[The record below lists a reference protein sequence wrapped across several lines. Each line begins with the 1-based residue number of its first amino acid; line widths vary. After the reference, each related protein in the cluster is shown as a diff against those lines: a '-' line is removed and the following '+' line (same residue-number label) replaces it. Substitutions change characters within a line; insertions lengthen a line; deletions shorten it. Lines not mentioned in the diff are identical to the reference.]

1 MALKFRDYYEV
12 LGVSRTASADEIKK
26 AYRRLARKHHPD
38 VNPTDKTADGRFKE
52 LNEANAVL
60 SDPEKR
66 ARYDEVGA
74 NQHAGSDFRP
84 PPGWQAARPDAGTRA
99 GDQDFSDFFE
109 GLFGGRRGAA
119 GFNMAGTD
127 IDVEIMLSLEAA
139 HGGGRHTL
147 KLRKPD
153 GPVTLEVTIPA
164 GTREGTII
172 RLAGQ
177 GEPGR
182 GKGPAGDLLLHV
194 RLEQHAVFQVVG
206 VDDIQAELKV
216 APWEAALGAKVRV
229 PTLEGPA
236 EIQMKIPPGSQ
247 AGQRLRLRGE
257 GLNRRGGGRGDEY
270 LRLHIVNP
278 PHLTEAEKDLYAKLA
293 TESRFDARAAGR
305 QGAREAV
312 K

>member
-1 MALKFRDYYEV
+1 MAVKFRDYYEV

-26 AYRRLARKHHPD
+26 AYRKLARKHHPD
-38 VNPTDKTADGRFKE
+38 VNPADRTADGRFKE

-66 ARYDEVGA
+66 ARYDQLGA
-74 NQHAGSDFRP
+74 NWKAGKDFTP
-84 PPGWQAARPDAGTRA
+84 PPGWRAARPDARA
-99 GDQDFSDFFE
+99 GGEQRFSDFFE
-109 GLFGGRRGAA
+109 GFFGGRTGATS
-119 GFNMAGTD
+119 FSMAGSD
-127 IDVEIMLSLEAA
+127 IEAEIGLSLEAA

-147 KLRKPD
+147 KLQGAD
-153 GPVTLEVTIPA
+153 GPVTLDVTIPA
-164 GTREGTII
+164 GSREGTII

-177 GEPGR
+177 GEPGI

-194 RLEQHAVFQVVG
+194 RLERHPVFHVVG
-206 VDDIQAELKV
+206 VDDIQAELPV

-236 EIQMKIPPGSQ
+236 AIEMKIPPGSQ

-257 GLNRRGGGRGDEY
+257 GLFRRGGGRGDEY

-278 PHLTEAEKDLYAKLA
+278 PHLNEAEKELYAQLA
-293 TESRFDARAAGR
+293 AASRFDAR
-305 QGAREAV
+305 GAM
-312 K
+312 KGGPG

>member
-1 MALKFRDYYEV
+1 MKFRDYYEV
-12 LGVSRTASADEIKK
+12 LGVSRTAGPDEIKK

-66 ARYDEVGA
+66 ARYDQVGA
-74 NQHAGSDFRP
+74 NREAGTEFTP
-84 PPGWQAARPDAGTRA
+84 PPGWQAAGPGEAAG
-99 GDQDFSDFFE
+99 GQQDFSDFFE
-109 GLFGGRRGAA
+109 GLFGGRRRAT
-119 GFNMAGTD
+119 NVSMAGSD
-127 IDVEIMLSLEAA
+127 IDAEIGMSLEAA
-139 HGGGRHTL
+139 HDGGRRTL
-147 KLRKPD
+147 NLKGPA
-153 GPVTLEVTIPA
+153 GPVTLDVNIPA
-164 GTREGTII
+164 GSREGTVI

-177 GEPGR
+177 GGPGI

-194 RLEQHAVFQVVG
+194 RIEQHPVFHVVG

-216 APWEAALGAKVRV
+216 APWEAALGANVRV
-229 PTLEGPA
+229 PTLKGPA
-236 EIQMKIPPGSQ
+236 EIEMKIPPGSQ

-278 PHLTEAEKDLYAKLA
+278 PHLSEAEKELYAKLA
-293 TESRFDARAAGR
+293 AASRFDARAAMGGGPR
-305 QGAREAV
+305 
-312 K
+312 